1 MFELFAKSKRK
12 PFVVSKEFVKEIL
25 ESRTSKE
32 KQDEIK
38 EMARTFEENNLKGP
52 IKIKKM

>member
-25 ESRTSKE
+25 ERRTTSKE
-32 KQDEIK
+32 QEEVK
-38 EMARTFEENNLKGP
+38 EMAKTFENNNLKGP
-52 IKIKKM
+52 VKIKRR